1 MTHRQALCVSPPQRF
16 LSKYGWAEAPAGA
29 GARAPHAAPPPAR
42 PAGAALAETL
52 RKFQKVNALPASGE
66 LDAAT
71 LAAMNRPRCGV
82 PDTRPLRQATSAAP
96 QTRPTPL
103 GRRPRAR
110 PKRFLQTLRP
120 GPDPQPKGSPQ
131 GGGTW
136 AFAKKTLTWRLVAEG
151 YSSQLPVDEQRYI
164 FRLAFRMWSEVMPLD
179 FREDLAG
186 PAAAVDIKLGF
197 GRGEK
202 GEDCARRVP
211 ARPSPRARSG
221 AARARW
227 GPRANRPAGVAPPG
241 LLPAAGSP
249 AEQRHEPCP
258 QGCPD
263 VAPPVRPWARGRPSR
278 CCFIV
283 SHWRGPRHVTLQIAQ
298 SGFLGTSEQVSPLL
312 TEGSVCPRAGGR
324 PAVLLRAPL
333 PSSKVGL
340 QQVTSLQPHPGR
352 RGANGRPLVPL
363 E

>member
-1 MTHRQALCVSPPQRF
+1 MTHRQAPCISPPQRF

-96 QTRPTPL
+96 QTRPTPR

-164 FRLAFRMWSEVMPLD
+164 FRLAFRMWSEVTPLD

-211 ARPSPRARSG
+211 ARPPEPEV
-221 AARARW
+221 
-227 GPRANRPAGVAPPG
+227 GPREQDGDLGQTGPPGSLRPASCRPQAAPQSSGTSRAPKAVPTWRHLSGRGHVVSPPGVALLLVTGEGPG
-241 LLPAAGSP
+241 MSP
-249 AEQRHEPCP
+249 C
-258 QGCPD
+258 
-263 VAPPVRPWARGRPSR
+263 
-278 CCFIV
+278 
-283 SHWRGPRHVTLQIAQ
+283 
-298 SGFLGTSEQVSPLL
+298 
-312 TEGSVCPRAGGR
+312 
-324 PAVLLRAPL
+324 
-333 PSSKVGL
+333 K
-340 QQVTSLQPHPGR
+340 
-352 RGANGRPLVPL
+352 
-363 E
+363 